1 MIESIARSYA
11 LRQFGIGSTAIAVRV
26 PYAPQEG
33 WLKAILF
40 LFFYHYHI
48 RANVYCVAYELC
60 SMSAMSTLKHHATYP
75 NRFAIF
81 AR

>member
-11 LRQFGIGSTAIAVRV
+11 LRLFGIGSTDIAVRV

-40 LFFYHYHI
+40 W
-48 RANVYCVAYELC
+48 AYW
-60 SMSAMSTLKHHATYP
+60 SK
-75 NRFAIF
+75 
-81 AR
+81 